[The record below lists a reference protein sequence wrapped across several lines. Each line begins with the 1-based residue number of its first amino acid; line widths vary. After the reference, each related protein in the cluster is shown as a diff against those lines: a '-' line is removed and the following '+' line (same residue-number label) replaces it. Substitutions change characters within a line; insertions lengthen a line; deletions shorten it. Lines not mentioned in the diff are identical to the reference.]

1 MKKDR
6 PRRPWL
12 GRSRRG
18 DLQNNEFDLTIRPVM
33 VRALIVAHEPRQA
46 RIAGQLNVLQT
57 RFARTSHR
65 VIRARHPWRGPCFD
79 LAQMDSY
86 FIKPRELYQ

>member
-46 RIAGQLNVLQT
+46 RIAGQLNV
-57 RFARTSHR
+57 R
-65 VIRARHPWRGPCFD
+65 
-79 LAQMDSY
+79 
-86 FIKPRELYQ
+86 

>member
-1 MKKDR
+1 MNNELLIGINKKLEIDSGEKDR

-46 RIAGQLNVLQT
+46 RIAGQLNVRT
-57 RFARTSHR
+57 SRFAR
-65 VIRARHPWRGPCFD
+65 G
-79 LAQMDSY
+79 
-86 FIKPRELYQ
+86 ENG

>member
-1 MKKDR
+1 MKMKKDR

-46 RIAGQLNVLQT
+46 RIAGQLNVRRT
-57 RFARTSHR
+57 RFARAKSISLNNVDNLTSKNNR
-65 VIRARHPWRGPCFD
+65 PI
-79 LAQMDSY
+79 L
-86 FIKPRELYQ
+86 

>member
-33 VRALIVAHEPRQA
+33 VRALIMAHEPRQA
-46 RIAGQLNVLQT
+46 RIAGQLNVRQT
-57 RFARTSHR
+57 PSAAKIISHLTQKYKFR
-65 VIRARHPWRGPCFD
+65 YIQLGR
-79 LAQMDSY
+79 
-86 FIKPRELYQ
+86 I

>member
-46 RIAGQLNVLQT
+46 RVAGEAYVLQT

-65 VIRARHPWRGPCFD
+65 VIRARHPWRGLRFN
-79 LAQMDSY
+79 LAQIGNH
-86 FIKPRELYQ
+86 FFNLVGFR